1 MSAMR
6 LVIGCKYH
14 ADDCVEM
21 ILYGEDDN
29 NSVTSVF
36 HRGIDAF
43 LREVSKR
50 TSPEDGGFAGSLCYA
65 GEEVAGRSHEV
76 FLLCARP

>member
-1 MSAMR
+1 MMSAMR

-43 LREVSKR
+43 LRKVRNLPLQMTVDLLEI
-50 TSPEDGGFAGSLCYA
+50 LC
-65 GEEVAGRSHEV
+65 
-76 FLLCARP
+76 